1 MLEGRTSVTYRYG
14 LDPASITEVLWRSR
28 TKTGWAIESS
38 TTLRLRRTVLFQR
51 SSTCT
56 RSRRYG
62 IAAATALCI
71 ALVSP
76 ILAGNKSD
84 STPTV
89 TTSGLDV
96 KGLARV
102 PGVIFAREL
111 KDVPGKNLIVVKL
124 EIPPKS
130 AESPAPGQDIGHTHP
145 GSVYVYVTKGT
156 VRFGIEGQPAQ
167 VVHAGESAFES
178 VGDVHTILESAST
191 TKPASA
197 IAVMIMPEG
206 APILTPV
213 EGHKK

>member
-1 MLEGRTSVTYRYG
+1 M
-14 LDPASITEVLWRSR
+14 
-28 TKTGWAIESS
+28 
-38 TTLRLRRTVLFQR
+38 FQR
-51 SSTCT
+51 ISTCM
-56 RSRRYG
+56 RLRRYG

-71 ALVSP
+71 APVSP
-76 ILAGNKSD
+76 VLAGNESD
-84 STPTV
+84 ATPTAM
-89 TTSGLDV
+89 TSGLSV
-96 KGLARV
+96 KELARV
-102 PGVIFAREL
+102 SGVIFAREL
-111 KDVPGKNLIVVKL
+111 RDVPGKNLVVVKL

-130 AESPAPGQDIGHTHP
+130 AEQPPVPDQHIGHTHP

-167 VVHAGESAFES
+167 VVHAGESAFEP
-178 VGDVHTILESAST
+178 VGAVHTILESTST

>member
-1 MLEGRTSVTYRYG
+1 
-14 LDPASITEVLWRSR
+14 
-28 TKTGWAIESS
+28 
-38 TTLRLRRTVLFQR
+38 
-51 SSTCT
+51 
-56 RSRRYG
+56 
-62 IAAATALCI
+62 
-71 ALVSP
+71 
-76 ILAGNKSD
+76 
-84 STPTV
+84 
-89 TTSGLDV
+89 
-96 KGLARV
+96 LARV

-111 KDVPGKNLIVVKL
+111 KDVPGKNLVVVKL

-130 AESPAPGQDIGHTHP
+130 AEQPPVSDQRIGHTHP

-167 VVHAGESAFES
+167 VVHAGESAFEP
-178 VGDVHTILESAST
+178 VGAVHTILESAST

>member
-1 MLEGRTSVTYRYG
+1 MFQRTS
-14 LDPASITEVLWRSR
+14 
-28 TKTGWAIESS
+28 
-38 TTLRLRRTVLFQR
+38 
-51 SSTCT
+51 TCR
-56 RSRRYG
+56 RSRRYS
-62 IAAATALCI
+62 IAAAAALCI

-76 ILAGNKSD
+76 VLAGNESD

-96 KGLARV
+96 EGLARV

-111 KDVPGKNLIVVKL
+111 RDVPDKNLVVVKL

-130 AESPAPGQDIGHTHP
+130 AGQPAPDQYIGHTHP

-156 VRFGIEGQPAQ
+156 VRFGIKGQPAQ
-167 VVHAGESAFES
+167 VVHAGESAFEP
-178 VGDVHTILESAST
+178 VGAVHTILESTST

-197 IAVMIMPEG
+197 IAVMIMPKG